1 MGNSKF
7 PCTSFYLFLIQQCPW
22 GLSAQD
28 TELSWASLQ
37 GATLTWAL
45 SSPKY
50 CSLSDLDI
58 NLPILFTF
66 NQKQADIYIINSKD
80 KSILLTHKENMV
92 YFFKVDFPHVDFII
106 TITILFL
113 KSINILPSINFLYL
127 LVLIQL

>member
-7 PCTSFYLFLIQQCPW
+7 PCASFYLFLIQQGPW

-28 TELSWASLQ
+28 TELSWTSLQ

-50 CSLSDLDI
+50 CSLSDLCI

-66 NQKQADIYIINSKD
+66 NQKQADIYI
-80 KSILLTHKENMV
+80 
-92 YFFKVDFPHVDFII
+92 
-106 TITILFL
+106 
-113 KSINILPSINFLYL
+113 
-127 LVLIQL
+127 